1 MASLPLRSRAF
12 TFPLRAF
19 QDARLS
25 SHTPTA
31 PRSLSSLTTGR
42 FQSAQGVQITPKIS
56 PIRTLRP
63 AYLSLVRGSLNSSPR
78 NNLNLHLQQSRL
90 YGNSNRKVPTADAV
104 IEELQDL
111 YEIAKD
117 EFEIATES
125 TDGGTIY
132 AASDRDSARDALNDL
147 CATYFLYTHKPGD
160 EDTGIVLRSGE
171 KLSGSKLLSGE
182 SVILS
187 EGQEEGEGRVVDTGF
202 EPQNIEVAV
211 RDEVRRRVGQR
222 VRELRNAVEHLEE
235 RAMEE

>member
-1 MASLPLRSRAF
+1 MAFLPIRSRTF
-12 TFPLRAF
+12 TFHLRAL

-31 PRSLSSLTTGR
+31 PRGLSSLTTGR
-42 FQSAQGVQITPKIS
+42 FQSVQCTTKNF
-56 PIRTLRP
+56 PIQTLRP
-63 AYLSLVRGSLNSSPR
+63 TSLSPEQRSLNASPR
-78 NNLNLHLQQSRL
+78 SNLNLQLQQSRL
-90 YGNSNRKVPTADAV
+90 YGNSNKNLPTADAV

-160 EDTGIVLRSGE
+160 EDTGILLRSGE

-202 EPQNIEVAV
+202 EPQNVEVAV
-211 RDEVRRRVGQR
+211 REEVRRRVGQR

>member
-1 MASLPLRSRAF
+1 MASLSLRSGTPTFHFRA
-12 TFPLRAF
+12 L
-19 QDARLS
+19 QIARLS
-25 SHTPTA
+25 SNTPTA
-31 PRSLSSLTTGR
+31 PRSLSSSTTGH
-42 FQSAQGVQITPKIS
+42 FQSVRGVQSTSKNFPIQ
-56 PIRTLRP
+56 PIRPTS
-63 AYLSLVRGSLNSSPR
+63 LSLAWRSPNPSLRS
-78 NNLNLHLQQSRL
+78 NLNLHLQQSRL
-90 YGNSNRKVPTADAV
+90 YGNSNRNAPTADAV

-147 CATYFLYTHKPGD
+147 CATYFLYTHKPGE
-160 EDTGIVLRSGE
+160 EDTGILLRSGE

-182 SVILS
+182 AVILT
-187 EGQEEGEGRVVDTGF
+187 EGHEEGEGRVVDTGF
-202 EPQNIEVAV
+202 EPQNIDVAV